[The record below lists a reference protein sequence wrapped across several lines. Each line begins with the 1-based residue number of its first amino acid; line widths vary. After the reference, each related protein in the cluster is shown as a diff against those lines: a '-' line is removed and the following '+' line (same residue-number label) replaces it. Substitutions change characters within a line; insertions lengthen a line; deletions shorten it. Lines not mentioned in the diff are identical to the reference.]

1 MYKLMN
7 LVDSKVT
14 RIIIKNIILL
24 KINIQYGILYKY
36 LYKYSDDNI
45 LGQFESTYK
54 FVSMRI

>member
-36 LYKYSDDNI
+36 SNDNI

>member
-1 MYKLMN
+1 MN
-7 LVDSKVT
+7 LVDWKVT

-45 LGQFESTYK
+45 LDQFESTYK
-54 FVSMRI
+54 FVSMRIW